1 MSQPLNVAVVGAT
14 GSVGE
19 ALVGLLDE
27 RDFPLH
33 RLHLLAS
40 AESAGQRMGFA
51 ESSLRVGDVDS
62 FDFSSVGLAFFAAA
76 AEVSR
81 AHAERARAAGCS
93 VIDLSG
99 ALEPSVAPPVM
110 VSVNAERLASQAAP
124 FLLSSPCAV
133 AAELCEVLAPLLAT
147 LDCRQL
153 NLTACLSVSSLGREG
168 VKELAR
174 QTAEL
179 LNARPLEPRLFDRQ
193 IAFNLLAQV
202 GAVDG
207 EGHSAIERRIFA
219 EVQAL
224 LGERIG
230 PLNVTCIQAPVFFGD
245 SLSVTLQCA
254 EPVDLAAV
262 TRVLEATKGIEWVGE
277 GDYPTVVGDAL
288 GQDETYV
295 GRVRAGQAD
304 PCQVNLWIV
313 SDNVRKGAALN
324 AVLLGELLIK
334 HYL

>member
-1 MSQPLNVAVVGAT
+1 
-14 GSVGE
+14 
-19 ALVGLLDE
+19 
-27 RDFPLH
+27 
-33 RLHLLAS
+33 
-40 AESAGQRMGFA
+40 
-51 ESSLRVGDVDS
+51 
-62 FDFSSVGLAFFAAA
+62 
-76 AEVSR
+76 VSR
-81 AHAERARAAGCS
+81 THAERARAAGCS

-262 TRVLEATKGIEWVGE
+262 TRVLDATKGIEWVGE

>member
-40 AESAGQRMGFA
+40 AESAGQRVGFA

-110 VSVNAERLASQAAP
+110 VSVNAERLAS
-124 FLLSSPCAV
+124 
-133 AAELCEVLAPLLAT
+133 
-147 LDCRQL
+147 
-153 NLTACLSVSSLGREG
+153 
-168 VKELAR
+168 
-174 QTAEL
+174 
-179 LNARPLEPRLFDRQ
+179 
-193 IAFNLLAQV
+193 
-202 GAVDG
+202 
-207 EGHSAIERRIFA
+207 
-219 EVQAL
+219 
-224 LGERIG
+224 
-230 PLNVTCIQAPVFFGD
+230 
-245 SLSVTLQCA
+245 
-254 EPVDLAAV
+254 
-262 TRVLEATKGIEWVGE
+262 
-277 GDYPTVVGDAL
+277 
-288 GQDETYV
+288 
-295 GRVRAGQAD
+295 
-304 PCQVNLWIV
+304 
-313 SDNVRKGAALN
+313 
-324 AVLLGELLIK
+324 
-334 HYL
+334 

>member
-81 AHAERARAAGCS
+81 THAERARAAGCS

-124 FLLSSPCAV
+124 FLCPVLRRSRRTVRSAGATTGHAGLPATEPDSLPLRLQSGARRGEGTRPADRRTAQCA
-133 AAELCEVLAPLLAT
+133 
-147 LDCRQL
+147 
-153 NLTACLSVSSLGREG
+153 
-168 VKELAR
+168 
-174 QTAEL
+174 
-179 LNARPLEPRLFDRQ
+179 PLEPRLFDRQ

-262 TRVLEATKGIEWVGE
+262 TRVLDATKGIEWVGE

>member
-202 GAVDG
+202 GAVDA

-219 EVQAL
+219 EVQA
-224 LGERIG
+224 
-230 PLNVTCIQAPVFFGD
+230 C
-245 SLSVTLQCA
+245 
-254 EPVDLAAV
+254 LAS
-262 TRVLEATKGIEWVGE
+262 
-277 GDYPTVVGDAL
+277 
-288 GQDETYV
+288 
-295 GRVRAGQAD
+295 
-304 PCQVNLWIV
+304 V
-313 SDNVRKGAALN
+313 SDR
-324 AVLLGELLIK
+324 
-334 HYL
+334 

>member
-81 AHAERARAAGCS
+81 AHAERPRGGLFGDRPERRPGTERRTAGHGVGECRTAG
-93 VIDLSG
+93 LASG
-99 ALEPSVAPPVM
+99 AVPFVQSLRRSRRTVRSAGATPGHAGLPATEPDSLPL
-110 VSVNAERLASQAAP
+110 RLQPGARRGEGTRPADRRTAQ
-124 FLLSSPCAV
+124 CA
-133 AAELCEVLAPLLAT
+133 
-147 LDCRQL
+147 
-153 NLTACLSVSSLGREG
+153 
-168 VKELAR
+168 
-174 QTAEL
+174 
-179 LNARPLEPRLFDRQ
+179 PLEPRLFDRQ

-262 TRVLEATKGIEWVGE
+262 TRVLDATKGIEWVGE

>member
-81 AHAERARAAGCS
+81 AHAEARPRGGLFGDRPERRPGTERRTAGHGFGECRTPG
-93 VIDLSG
+93 LPSG
-99 ALEPSVAPPVM
+99 AVP
-110 VSVNAERLASQAAP
+110 
-124 FLLSSPCAV
+124 LSSPCAV

-179 LNARPLEPRLFDRQ
+179 LNARPWSRVSSTARSPSTCSRRSERWMPRTQRDR
-193 IAFNLLAQV
+193 AAHLRGGAGLAWRAYRTV
-202 GAVDG
+202 ERYLHPGAG
-207 EGHSAIERRIFA
+207 ILRR
-219 EVQAL
+219 
-224 LGERIG
+224 
-230 PLNVTCIQAPVFFGD
+230 
-245 SLSVTLQCA
+245 
-254 EPVDLAAV
+254 
-262 TRVLEATKGIEWVGE
+262 
-277 GDYPTVVGDAL
+277 
-288 GQDETYV
+288 
-295 GRVRAGQAD
+295 
-304 PCQVNLWIV
+304 
-313 SDNVRKGAALN
+313 
-324 AVLLGELLIK
+324 
-334 HYL
+334 

>member
-51 ESSLRVGDVDS
+51 ESSLRVGDIAA
-62 FDFSSVGLAFFAAA
+62 FDFSSVGLAFFAAG

-81 AHAERARAAGCS
+81 AHAERAHAAGCS

-99 ALEPSVAPPVM
+99 ALESARAPLVM
-110 VSVNAERLASQAAP
+110 ASVNEQRLAGLQAP
-124 FLLSSPCAV
+124 FMLSSPCAP
-133 AAELCEVLAPLLAT
+133 AAELCEVLNPLLGA

-153 NLTACLSVSSLGREG
+153 NLTACLSVSSRGREG
-168 VKELAR
+168 GRELAR

-193 IAFNLLAQV
+193 VAFNLLAQV
-202 GAVDG
+202 GAVDAQ
-207 EGHSAIERRIFA
+207 GHSEIERRIFA
-219 EVQAL
+219 EVRAL
-224 LGERIG
+224 LGERVG

-254 EPVDLAAV
+254 EPVDLAAL
-262 TRVLEATKGIEWVGE
+262 TAILEATKGIEWVGD

-288 GQDETYV
+288 GQDEIYV
-295 GRVRAGQAD
+295 GRVRAGQGD

-313 SDNVRKGAALN
+313 SDNVRKGAALS

>member
-81 AHAERARAAGCS
+81 THAERARAAGCS

-133 AAELCEVLAPLLAT
+133 AAEL
-147 LDCRQL
+147 
-153 NLTACLSVSSLGREG
+153 
-168 VKELAR
+168 
-174 QTAEL
+174 
-179 LNARPLEPRLFDRQ
+179 LNARPLEPRLFERQ

-202 GAVDG
+202 GAVDA

-262 TRVLEATKGIEWVGE
+262 TRVLDATKGIEWVGE

>member
-179 LNARPLEPRLFDRQ
+179 LNARPWSRVSSTARSPSTCSRRSERWMPRDTARSSG
-193 IAFNLLAQV
+193 ASSRRCRPCLA
-202 GAVDG
+202 
-207 EGHSAIERRIFA
+207 S
-219 EVQAL
+219 
-224 LGERIG
+224 
-230 PLNVTCIQAPVFFGD
+230 
-245 SLSVTLQCA
+245 
-254 EPVDLAAV
+254 
-262 TRVLEATKGIEWVGE
+262 
-277 GDYPTVVGDAL
+277 
-288 GQDETYV
+288 
-295 GRVRAGQAD
+295 
-304 PCQVNLWIV
+304 V
-313 SDNVRKGAALN
+313 SDR
-324 AVLLGELLIK
+324 
-334 HYL
+334 